1 MKKILLSTLLLIIGL
16 TTYAAVWQSQ
26 GEAEI
31 TFEKTTHNFGSF
43 PESSP
48 KVTCV
53 FKFKNSG
60 DGPLV
65 IHQAIA
71 SCGCT
76 VPQYPK
82 EPIKPGE
89 SGQITVTYNGAGKFP
104 GHFKKSITI
113 RTNGKNEM
121 TRLYIEGDMTP
132 KSTVAELNSHII
144 RERMYQNKRRFEFD
158 TSSFYIRKTLPSLP
172 VSK

>member
-1 MKKILLSTLLLIIGL
+1 MHMKKIVFLSVMLAMNIFFVL
-16 TTYAAVWQSQ
+16 AQ
-26 GEAEI
+26 GTAQI

-48 KVTCV
+48 KVVCT
-53 FKFKNSG
+53 FKFKNTG

-89 SGQITVTYNGAGKFP
+89 SGVVTVTYNGAGKFP
-104 GHFKKSITI
+104 GHFRKTITL
-113 RTNGKNEM
+113 RTNSKNEI
-121 TRLYIEGDMTP
+121 TRLIVEGDMT
-132 KSTVAELNSHII
+132 SAET
-144 RERMYQNKRRFEFD
+144 K
-158 TSSFYIRKTLPSLP
+158 
-172 VSK
+172 

>member
-1 MKKILLSTLLLIIGL
+1 MKKLILATILSIFGL
-16 TTYAAVWQSQ
+16 CAFAAC
-26 GEAEI
+26 EADI
-31 TFEKTTHNFGSF
+31 KFEKTSHNFGTF

-48 KVTCV
+48 KVTCS
-53 FKFKNSG
+53 FKFTNTG
-60 DGPLV
+60 DNLLV

-89 SGQITVTYNGAGKFP
+89 SGEIPVTYNGAGKFP

-113 RTNGKNEM
+113 RTNAKQEII
-121 TRLYIEGDMTP
+121 RLYVEGDMQP
-132 KSTVAELNSHII
+132 GK
-144 RERMYQNKRRFEFD
+144 
-158 TSSFYIRKTLPSLP
+158 
-172 VSK
+172 

>member
-1 MKKILLSTLLLIIGL
+1 MKKLIL
-16 TTYAAVWQSQ
+16 TTILSIFAMVTCAA

-31 TFEKTTHNFGSF
+31 KFEKTSHDFGTFS
-43 PESSP
+43 ESSP

-53 FKFKNSG
+53 FKFTNTG
-60 DGPLV
+60 DKLLV

-89 SGQITVTYNGAGKFP
+89 GGEIIVTYDGAGKFP
-104 GHFKKSITI
+104 GHFKKSITL
-113 RTNGKNEM
+113 RTNAKQEIV
-121 TRLYIEGDMTP
+121 RLYVEGDMVG
-132 KSTVAELNSHII
+132 K
-144 RERMYQNKRRFEFD
+144 
-158 TSSFYIRKTLPSLP
+158 
-172 VSK
+172 